1 MADNTDEGEDLDNP
15 TNTQSA
21 NLPDENIPT
30 TDTETITQNQETENM
45 EVHKHPHHVTHTKKW
60 SEYLLEFF
68 MLFLA
73 VFCGF
78 LAEYQ
83 LEHTIEHQRE
93 KKYAELLLSDLRF
106 DSLYLLERSK
116 LIESRLKKH
125 KQFYELMN
133 SKVKPTDKEVINS
146 FLPLFYIYDLNVT
159 PATYNQMKASGSLRY
174 LQSEALISS
183 LQQYYDV
190 LLTKANRRIDVG
202 VDYYSNAI
210 YPYFLKHFRIQDID
224 DTNDS
229 VIVAEPVILN
239 RTTETDQELLNLI
252 ENYGSD
258 KKNFQARMVEP
269 FKKKNIELIE
279 LLKDEYHLK

>member
-1 MADNTDEGEDLDNP
+1 MADNKEEEHLDNP
-15 TNTQSA
+15 TNTQSV
-21 NLPDENIPT
+21 NLPEENILT
-30 TDTETITQNQETENM
+30 TDTETITQNQDTENM
-45 EVHKHPHHVTHTKKW
+45 EVHKHPHHVTHKKKW
-60 SEYLLEFF
+60 GEYLLEFF

-106 DSLYLLERSK
+106 DSLYFIKRNE
-116 LIESRLKKH
+116 LIENRLKKH
-125 KQFYELMN
+125 TQFYELMN
-133 SKVKPTDKEVINS
+133 SKEKPTDKEVINS

-174 LQSEALISS
+174 LQSEALISG

-190 LLTKANRRIDVG
+190 MLPKANRRIDVG
-202 VDYYSNAI
+202 VDYYSNVI

-224 DTNDS
+224 DANDS

-239 RTTETDQELLNLI
+239 RTTETDQELLNII

-269 FKKKNIELIE
+269 FTKKNIELIQ